1 MNFSSIKSLC
11 LLFLLQL
18 ANKVESEGIATV
30 VLESGASVEL
40 ELKEGD
46 THGRDALALKSSSGG
61 TVQERILQVG
71 VTEKKAV
78 LELPVIRA
86 DKRYFSL
93 QQKGDT
99 SPLQWGLVSDVQ
111 VEDGGF
117 IVSLRSIIQVTL

>member
-1 MNFSSIKSLC
+1 MLIF
-11 LLFLLQL
+11 QL
-18 ANKVESEGIATV
+18 ANKVESESIATV

-46 THGRDALALKSSSGG
+46 AHGRDALALKSSSGG
-61 TVQERILQVG
+61 TVRERILQVG

-117 IVSLRSIIQVTL
+117 IVSLRSIIQVIHLVPLLVCRSNH